1 MIDKEMKEKIII
13 LDVIPIKINKEYP
26 SKEEMWTFKNDGVKK
41 GIDRKFVIDYMID
54 EIRFKFQDSDV
65 IIILENNKVIK
76 IIGAI
81 EKIQIDNMLGEKNER
96 N

>member
-1 MIDKEMKEKIII
+1 MTDKEMKEKIIV
-13 LDVIPIKINKEYP
+13 LDVIPIKINKKYP

-41 GIDRKFVIDYMID
+41 GIDREFVIDYMID

-65 IIILENNKVIK
+65 IIILEGNKVIK